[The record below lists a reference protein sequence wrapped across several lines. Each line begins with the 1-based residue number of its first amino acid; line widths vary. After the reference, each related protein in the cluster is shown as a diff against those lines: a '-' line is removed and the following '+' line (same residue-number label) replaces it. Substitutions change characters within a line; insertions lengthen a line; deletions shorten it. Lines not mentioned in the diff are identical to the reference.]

1 MSAPSEVER
10 RARWVLDTLG
20 ARDTGFGDDVPYV
33 AEAWESVAR
42 GERPVGDDLAEA
54 FFHLARLEEK
64 DAKRDA
70 HGRFPGT
77 ASCLDP
83 LDPPAERLRRKL
95 GAEPPRWAGARF
107 AVCLTHDVDT
117 PWRWTQIGMRGAAA
131 RLRNAARA
139 GRGRQTAREAR
150 ALAAVPVHKVRGTD
164 PNWCFERLLQIAKA
178 RGVAHTFYLMAG
190 HGHPADG
197 AAPHV
202 YERLRPRLVE
212 VLLAGGAEIGLHG
225 SYTAADDL
233 ARLAEEKRVLE
244 SLAGPLSGHRYHYLR
259 VDPHRNLTPLAE
271 LGFRYDTS
279 LGFSDLPGFRAG
291 IAHPFRPWDVV
302 HDRPADLIEI
312 PWRSWTSRSPRSGI
326 SACRQRRP
334 SACCSSSSR
343 GQRSMVA
350 VSPCSGTTTASTRE
364 RREAGIVCSSASST
378 RCASAAAS
386 ASLLASSRTR
396 PLSGSAP
403 EHETVVYGP
412 VGRSRPRRGSPQ

>member
-1 MSAPSEVER
+1 VSVPSEVER

-54 FFHLARLEEK
+54 FFHLSRLEER

-70 HGRFPGT
+70 HGRFPGS

-150 ALAAVPVHKVRGTD
+150 ALAGVPMHKVRGTD
-164 PNWCFERLLQIAKA
+164 PNWRFERLLHIAKA

-212 VLLAGGAEIGLHG
+212 VLLEGGAEIGLHG

-233 ARLAEEKRVLE
+233 ARLAQEKEVLE

-302 HDRPADLIEI
+302 HDRPANLIEI
-312 PWRSWTSRSPRSGI
+312 PLAVMDVTLAEERYLGLSAKSAERVLLELVAWAAEHGGGFAVLWHNDRFDPGTSRGWDRLFFRFIDAVRVSGGVCL
-326 SACRQRRP
+326 SAREL
-334 SACCSSSSR
+334 ADEA
-343 GQRSMVA
+343 A
-350 VSPCSGTTTASTRE
+350 VW
-364 RREAGIVCSSASST
+364 
-378 RCASAAAS
+378 
-386 ASLLASSRTR
+386 L
-396 PLSGSAP
+396 
-403 EHETVVYGP
+403 GP
-412 VGRSRPRRGSPQ
+412 